1 MKILVDM
8 NLSPKWAGFLNGNGI
23 EAVHWSFIGSPD
35 ASDPEIMTYAKTYD
49 FSVLTCEPQPSPQG
63 EGSPLDLDFGY
74 ILAVTHSKK
83 PSVIQM
89 RTGALGYDR
98 IGAVVLSAIKMLS
111 ADIDKGALVTIDQ
124 RKTRVTLLPL

>member
-8 NLSPKWAGFLNGNGI
+8 NLSPLWAGFLTENGI
-23 EAVHWSFIGSPD
+23 EAVHWSFIGSPNALD
-35 ASDPEIMTYAKTYD
+35 SEIMIYAKAND
-49 FSVLTCEPQPSPQG
+49 FTILTN
-63 EGSPLDLDFGY
+63 DLDFGY
-74 ILAVTHSKK
+74 ILAITQGKK

-89 RTGALGYDR
+89 RTGALRHDR
-98 IGAVVLSAIKMLS
+98 IGAVVLSAIKRLA